1 MTVRTTSEH
10 DGDVLPSEAEV
21 RGYLDSLSNWNRW
34 GSSDTLGTLNLLT
47 RAKTLAAV
55 RLVQDGKSVT
65 CSLPV
70 TYEEHPDNPD
80 PETGTEEYLEVPRH
94 TMIRSGTDIDPT
106 SEREIGTSDQF
117 TIAPHGLRV
126 THLDAPCHTIL
137 RGCMY
142 NGISAA
148 LVTREGA
155 KTGNIEEVRNGIV
168 GRGVLFDVP
177 LARGVDFL
185 PEDGAVFPEDLERC
199 EEIAGIRAEPGD
211 ILIVRTG
218 FRAYN
223 RLGPVT
229 GPSRRPRWPGLQ
241 ARCLPWL
248 RERDIAV
255 LATDSAADVRPHGYD
270 NLGLPIHTV
279 GMWAMGMW
287 ILDNCDLEKLS
298 TECASRKRWHFL
310 FVIAPIY
317 LTDATGAPANPLAIF

>member
-1 MTVRTTSEH
+1 MTVRGRSENNIEA
-10 DGDVLPSEAEV
+10 LPSEAEV
-21 RGYLDSLSNWNRW
+21 RGYLDSLSNWGRW
-34 GSSDTLGTLNLLT
+34 GSADTLGTLNLLT
-47 RAKTLAAV
+47 TARTLAAT
-55 RLVQDGKSVT
+55 RLVQEGKCIT

-70 TYEEHPDNPD
+70 TYEEHPDNPN
-80 PETGTEEYLEVPRH
+80 PEVSSEEYLEVPRH
-94 TMIRSGTDIDPT
+94 MMIKSGADIDPA
-106 SEREIGTSDQF
+106 SEREVGTSDQF

-142 NGISAA
+142 NGISAT
-148 LVTREGA
+148 LVTPAGA
-155 KTGNIEEVRNGIV
+155 KAGNIDTVRDGIV

-177 LARGVDFL
+177 FARGVDFL
-185 PEDGAVFPEDLERC
+185 PEDGAVFPEDFERC

-223 RLGPVT
+223 RLGPIT
-229 GPSRRPRWPGLQ
+229 GPSRSPRWPGLQ

-248 RERDIAV
+248 RERDIAI

-270 NLGLPIHTV
+270 KLGLPIHTV

-287 ILDNCDLEKLS
+287 ILDNCDLEALS
-298 TECASRKRWHFL
+298 AACSSRKRWHFL
-310 FVIAPIY
+310 FVISPLY
-317 LTDATGAPANPLAIF
+317 LTEATGAPVNPLAIL